1 MKQQRT
7 ALLLCS
13 LFLVSL
19 FASLPVA
26 AGGPPAQIVI
36 STPST
41 VISSDGVLQMEATLY
56 DALNNVVEG
65 EITWST
71 SNGTIEDSGL
81 FFPWSAGQVTIRAEH
96 AGFNDTVVVTV
107 QAGFGQSIEINTTA
121 QPRAK
126 FPFIL
131 QANLIDSH
139 DNPRSGQGV
148 VWTVDGMYVGQG
160 EPSWTPPSLGFYEV
174 IARYDQLEQQVTME
188 AIAGDPYEFAF
199 PEDLVLR
206 SGDGLQLYPDLLDS
220 FGQKMNNTLAGNK
233 VWTVENG
240 TITPVGYYYASAP
253 GIWNLSVR
261 AGAIWGNSTIRV
273 VPADASIV
281 EIQITPQEEVYV
293 SGQTYRLDAIRT
305 DSQGYASPVPIPIA
319 NWTIDNGI
327 LSQVNDEVHWTP
339 GQAGQFSMRV
349 VDSDVPATTNVDVM
363 HGSAQATR
371 LVPSQSSVSA
381 GTQLALVHEA
391 IDSFGNVWQMDANIT
406 QIDGVFASVDI
417 FSSYVSIMPKQMET
431 LRFSADYL
439 DESGTLFQ
447 AEWSGEI
454 QPGRLAF
461 IELPE
466 SGTEVAADSYLDFD
480 PEFKDTYGNT
490 IPYVAVNWT
499 ISGVDRTLE
508 IRMAD
513 GKWYPTET
521 GEHEIRANADG
532 VFASVRVNVI
542 PGTGTSLVTDG
553 DAGITIEAGVPF
565 DVFVELV
572 DVHGNTA
579 PAENVELL
587 SGDFVLFEASSSGRG
602 YWQLTGLTSGVYALG
617 IAEGEAEHSIPLTI
631 VPGQP
636 VRVITGMT
644 NETRSQ
650 GEVTLITVWAEDS
663 QGNRVEVNPDQ
674 TGLSCTSGKATH
686 VKSDTWEIE
695 LEEAGSDRSCTVTW
709 NGLISQQFYDVESV
723 LLSGALGSTNTAV
736 SIIIGLLLMIF
747 IVLVVLIRRGNSKD
761 VEWDDEE
768 FYEVSEDDE
777 ERLTET
783 DDDTLFEDTSEPPE
797 EAPAQKLHN
806 EPDLAAE
813 LRQELAT
820 KAGQVGVMQAA
831 PGTSQG
837 ETGWYVDASTELQYW
852 NVGSDGSWSRVQ

>member
-1 MKQQRT
+1 M
-7 ALLLCS
+7 
-13 LFLVSL
+13 V
-19 FASLPVA
+19 ASLPGA
-26 AGGPPAQIVI
+26 AAGPPAQIVI

-126 FPFIL
+126 FPFTL

-139 DNPRSGQGV
+139 DNPRSGQDV

-160 EPSWTPPSLGFYEV
+160 EPSWTPPSLGLYEV
-174 IARYDQLEQQVTME
+174 VARYDQLEQQVTME

-206 SGDGLQLYPDLLDS
+206 SGEGLQLYPDLLDS

-261 AGAIWGNSTIRV
+261 AGAVWGNSTIRV

-281 EIQITPQEEVYV
+281 EIQITPQEDVYV

-371 LVPSQSSVSA
+371 LIPSQSSVSA

-391 IDSFGNVWQMDANIT
+391 IDSFGNVWQTDANIT
-406 QIDGVFASVDI
+406 QSDGVFASVDI

-480 PEFKDTYGNT
+480 PEFKDTFGNT

-532 VFASVRVNVI
+532 VFASFRVNVI

-587 SGDFVLFEASSSGRG
+587 GGDFVLFEASSSGRG

-777 ERLTET
+777 ERLTGT
-783 DDDTLFEDTSEPPE
+783 DNESLDGDSTEPVE

-806 EPDLAAE
+806 EPDLTAE